1 MICIR
6 SSSTDPCFNLAAEEY
21 LLKKT
26 KLDFFMVY
34 RNVPS
39 VIVGKHQNTYAEINL
54 DFVRKNSIGVIRR
67 ISGGGTVWHD
77 LGNLNYSFIM
87 NGEKGKLV
95 DFERYTR
102 PVTGFLLTLGL
113 QVHHDGRNS
122 LVLQGKKISGNAEHV
137 HQDRVLHHGT
147 LLFSSALDNLD
158 EALRLRHKSYYDKA
172 IRSIR
177 SLVTN
182 LSDHLD
188 PAMTIEFFTNRLYN
202 YIMNSSEDTSGYE
215 FTAGDHEE
223 INQLIREKYGTW
235 MWNYGYSPKYTLEKE
250 ILISGTLFNLTLD
263 VEQGLIAG
271 LKLSGAH
278 PVQDLQERLGRELTG
293 LPHSWDVIQEHL
305 GECMK
310 IEDKEDLQRLIE
322 GFF

>member
-1 MICIR
+1 MICIHL
-6 SSSTDPCFNLAAEEY
+6 SSTDPCFNLAAEEY

-26 KLDFFMVY
+26 SMDFFMLY
-34 RNVPS
+34 RNAPS
-39 VIVGKHQNTYAEINL
+39 IIVGKHQNAYAEINL
-54 DFVRKNSIGVIRR
+54 DFVRKNNIRLIRR

-77 LGNLNYSFIM
+77 LGNLNYSFIR

-102 PVTGFLLTLGL
+102 PVMDFLSTLGL

-122 LVLQGKKISGNAEHV
+122 LVHQGKKISGNAEHV

-147 LLFSSALDNLD
+147 LLFSSVLDNLE
-158 EALRLRHKSYYDKA
+158 EALRPVHEYYHDKA

-177 SLVTN
+177 SQVTN

-188 PAMTIEFFTNRLYN
+188 PAMTIESFARRLYA
-202 YIMNSSEDTSGYE
+202 YIMDYFEDSTRYE

-223 INQLIREKYGTW
+223 INQLIRDKYSTW
-235 MWNYGYSPKYTLEKE
+235 EWNYGYSPKYRLVRE
-250 ILISGTLFNLTLD
+250 IVISGTLLTLTLD
-263 VEQGLIAG
+263 VEQGLITS
-271 LKLSGAH
+271 LDLSGEQTVPH
-278 PVQDLQERLGRELTG
+278 LQEQLGRELTG
-293 LPHSWDVIQEHL
+293 LPHSWDVIQKHL
-305 GECMK
+305 TECMK
-310 IEDKEDLQRLIE
+310 MENKEDLQCLTE